1 MARRPVSMKILNLF
15 GYTLMRNKIEIEH
28 RKLTVGPNA
37 DIPIDTRSSKWK
49 AQEKTG
55 ALIGP
60 KGSVTYSLNSG
71 GENVDVTFSWN
82 HPFSGATSA
91 YTVVTNPRGKES
103 RSSLRTPV
111 FWAATAAALI

>member
-1 MARRPVSMKILNLF
+1 MAKRPVSMNILNRS
-15 GYTLMRNKIEIEH
+15 GYTLMRKKIEIEH
-28 RKLTVGPNA
+28 GKLSVGPPT
-37 DIPIDTRSSKWK
+37 DIPIDTESSKWK

-91 YTVVTNPRGKES
+91 YTVVTNPRGKLSYEIK
-103 RSSLRTPV
+103 PPN
-111 FWAATAAALI
+111 